1 LTAGQKQE
9 ILHLVETSALS
20 VHRTLKKLRVPRRT
34 YYRWKDCLD
43 LTDRPSAP
51 RCVWNRLLDD
61 EVVTV
66 ITRAVEYPD
75 RSAREIAWQ
84 ITDEG
89 RFSVSESTVYRI
101 LKREGLM
108 RELPVQLKAAREYHR
123 KTERVHELWQTDF
136 TYFHIINWGWY
147 YAGGVL
153 DDYSRYLICYQ
164 LSERMDQN
172 AVQAMITQAV
182 AHTGME
188 QVPIE
193 QRVKLLTDNGSGFIS
208 KPFNEYLKQLKIPH
222 IYAQRNHPQTNGKI
236 ERLNRTAK
244 EKVTLVLYTS
254 PKELEEA
261 LDQFRSWYNHEHYHE
276 ALGNLHPADVYTGR
290 AEAIKKRRKALQTKT
305 KKARQKANTKHPR
318 TTGRNATYSP
328 KLSIKRV

>member
-1 LTAGQKQE
+1 M
-9 ILHLVETSALS
+9 ETSSLS
-20 VHRTLKKLRVPRRT
+20 VNRSLKKLRIPRRT
-34 YYRWKDCLD
+34 YYRWKERED
-43 LTDRPSAP
+43 LTDRPSTP
-51 RCVWNRLLDD
+51 RCIWNRLRDN
-61 EVVTV
+61 EVATV
-66 ITRAVEYPD
+66 LARALEYPD

-108 RELPVQLKAAREYHR
+108 RELPVRRKAAKEYHR

-164 LSERMDQN
+164 LSERMDQS
-172 AVQAMITQAV
+172 AVQGMIEAAV
-182 AHTGME
+182 KSTGMRY
-188 QVPIE
+188 VPIE

-222 IYAQRNHPQTNGKI
+222 LYAQRNHPQTNGKI

-244 EKVTLVLYTS
+244 EKVTLVLYSS
-254 PKELEEA
+254 PRELEEA
-261 LDQFRSWYNHEHYHE
+261 LDRFRHWYNHEHYHE
-276 ALGNLHPADVYTGR
+276 ALGNLHPADVYEGR
-290 AEAIKKRRKALQTKT
+290 AESIDKRRKALQTKT
-305 KKARQKANTKHPR
+305 KKARHQANQKHPR
-318 TTGRNATYSP
+318 TTGRNATYNP
-328 KLSIKRV
+328 KSSISRV